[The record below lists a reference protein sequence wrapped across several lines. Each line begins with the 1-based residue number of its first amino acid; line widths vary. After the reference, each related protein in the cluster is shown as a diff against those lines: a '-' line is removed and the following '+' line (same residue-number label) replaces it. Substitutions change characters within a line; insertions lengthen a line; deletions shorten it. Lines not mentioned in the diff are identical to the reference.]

1 MRIIQ
6 ESNEEVSQYIR
17 ERLIA
22 YNAEQLPAE
31 VKSKK
36 ETAAFTVRD
45 EAGSIVGGV
54 TCTLFWQHMHIDFLW
69 MEETKRK
76 EGLGAKL
83 LAEAENFA
91 KQKGARLIKLDSFSF
106 QAPRFYEKHGYTVYG
121 KLEDHPVG
129 HTQYFLV
136 KRL

>member
-69 MEETKRK
+69 VEETKRK

-129 HTQYFLV
+129 HTQYFFV

>member
-22 YNAEQLPAE
+22 YNAGLLPAE

-69 MEETKRK
+69 VEETKRK

-129 HTQYFLV
+129 HTQYFFV

>member
-69 MEETKRK
+69 VEETKRK

-121 KLEDHPVG
+121 KLTNHPVG
-129 HTQYFLV
+129 HTQYYLV

>member
-6 ESNEEVSQYIR
+6 ENNEEVSQYIR

-22 YNAEQLPAE
+22 YNAEQLPEE

-45 EAGSIVGGV
+45 EAGGIVGGV

-69 MEETKRK
+69 VEETKRK

-121 KLEDHPVG
+121 KLEDHPLG
-129 HTQYFLV
+129 HTQYYLV

>member
-69 MEETKRK
+69 VEETKRK

-129 HTQYFLV
+129 HTQYYLV

>member
-6 ESNEEVSQYIR
+6 ENNEEVSQYIR

-22 YNAEQLPAE
+22 YNAEQLPEE

-36 ETAAFTVRD
+36 ETVAFTVRD
-45 EAGSIVGGV
+45 EAGGIVGGV

-69 MEETKRK
+69 VEETKRK

-91 KQKGARLIKLDSFSF
+91 KQKSARLIKLDSFSF

-129 HTQYFLV
+129 HTQYYLV

>member
-6 ESNEEVSQYIR
+6 ENNEEVSQYIR

-22 YNAEQLPAE
+22 YNAEQLPEE

-45 EAGSIVGGV
+45 EAGGIVGGV

-69 MEETKRK
+69 VEETKRK

-91 KQKGARLIKLDSFSF
+91 KKKGARLIKLDSFSF
-106 QAPRFYEKHGYTVYG
+106 QAPHFYEKHGYTVYG

-129 HTQYFLV
+129 HTQYYLV

>member
-69 MEETKRK
+69 VEETKRK

>member
-45 EAGSIVGGV
+45 EAGGIVGGV

-69 MEETKRK
+69 VEETKRK

-129 HTQYFLV
+129 HTQYYLV